1 MKIIGFYSRELR
13 AVKDYF
19 FQSNEVLWIYWY
31 SGLSHLCTVL
41 SGAPNGLNIVW
52 VRHAWYEVN
61 SRVKI
66 CTWPKTNICLK
77 IKVSMLQ
84 LFQQGLYKKVSH
96 PEKIVC
102 LLDITYINQYKSF
115 WPRPVFKPS
124 KQVQRCGLDGLNNL
138 SKAGEFC
145 FFAIHGWCLANKGIR
160 LSIVTK
166 EVRSKDNHTH
176 FEGLFFVVNVPNVS
190 LKIRADWERSF
201 TIFTL
206 VGLLSCMGS

>member
-1 MKIIGFYSRELR
+1 MRLEYPYRVFMKIIGFYSRELR

-31 SGLSHLCTVL
+31 SGLSHLCKVL
-41 SGAPNGLNIVW
+41 SGAPNGLNIVR

-102 LLDITYINQYKSF
+102 LLDITYINQYKSL
-115 WPRPVFKPS
+115 WPCPVFKPS
-124 KQVQRCGLDGLNNL
+124 KQVQMWVSTAWTILPRPQN
-138 SKAGEFC
+138 
-145 FFAIHGWCLANKGIR
+145 
-160 LSIVTK
+160 
-166 EVRSKDNHTH
+166 
-176 FEGLFFVVNVPNVS
+176 FVFS
-190 LKIRADWERSF
+190 RYTAD
-201 TIFTL
+201 
-206 VGLLSCMGS
+206 V